1 MSFLRS
7 HVVLMLFYAI
17 ATGIFFSLLWK
28 TGRRER
34 IRFFLI
40 VFCSLF
46 FGGLALAW
54 IMYPFPLR

>member
-1 MSFLRS
+1 MLES

-17 ATGIFFSLLWK
+17 ATAIFFSLLWK
-28 TGRRER
+28 KEKQER
-34 IRFFLI
+34 IRFFII

-54 IMYPFPLR
+54 AMYPFPLK